1 MWRGLVIAIC
11 AAALAGAAS
20 AQDWHVT
27 LTDSRDQPLACPGVQ
42 NMHECSMVWE
52 GRISRE
58 HAGLMARAGGRL
70 SITLLDGESRPL
82 RGDCAECFVLVGLSA
97 DGRFA
102 FIREQYGE
110 GNTWHVLDRKNGKL
124 TPVDGYPLFS
134 PNGKAFV
141 AIQTDLDA
149 QYSST
154 RMDVYDASGPAPRR
168 LFQTLTDEES
178 LFPKWGPVSV
188 YWCDNAT
195 IVFQRAVGEA
205 YVRSDTLEALALRN
219 GRWRMEPTAP
229 DRCRSISP

>member
-1 MWRGLVIAIC
+1 MFGFHDIETRLVIKF
-11 AAALAGAAS
+11 LYLG
-20 AQDWHVT
+20 H
-27 LTDSRDQPLACPGVQ
+27 DSIVDRYDPVRVLLQ
-42 NMHECSMVWE
+42 
-52 GRISRE
+52 
-58 HAGLMARAGGRL
+58 ARVVRNH
-70 SITLLDGESRPL
+70 TY
-82 RGDCAECFVLVGLSA
+82 
-97 DGRFA
+97 RFA